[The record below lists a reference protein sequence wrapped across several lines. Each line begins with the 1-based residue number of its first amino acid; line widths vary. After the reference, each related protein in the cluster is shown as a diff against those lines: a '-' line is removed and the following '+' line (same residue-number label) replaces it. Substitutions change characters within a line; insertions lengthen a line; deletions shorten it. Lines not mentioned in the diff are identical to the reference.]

1 MFYVWHGCLNLSF
14 SSNKCEL
21 AGKTGSYAVYEGQQR
36 LFLRD
41 LDLLMATVEV
51 YARPMCPYCTRPKS
65 LLDSK
70 GIKYAEYNIWED
82 TARKPEMVK
91 RTNGGSSVPQ
101 IFINDDHVGG
111 CDELMTLE
119 RAGNLDLLLK
129 LDA

>member
-1 MFYVWHGCLNLSF
+1 
-14 SSNKCEL
+14 
-21 AGKTGSYAVYEGQQR
+21 
-36 LFLRD
+36 
-41 LDLLMATVEV
+41 MATVEV
-51 YARPMCPYCTRPKS
+51 YARPMCPYCTRAKG

-91 RTNGGSSVPQ
+91 RANGGSSVPQ